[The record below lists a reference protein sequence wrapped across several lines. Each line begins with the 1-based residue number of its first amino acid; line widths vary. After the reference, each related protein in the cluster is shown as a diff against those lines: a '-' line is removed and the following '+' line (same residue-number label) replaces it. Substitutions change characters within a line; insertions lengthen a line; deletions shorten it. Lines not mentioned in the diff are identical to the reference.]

1 MSNESVELLSRYIRL
16 DTTNPPGNEHLA
28 VDFFAKILRSEGI
41 AYRVYESR
49 PGRTSIRA
57 EIKGTGQ
64 REPLILLHHT
74 DVIAAKKDEWSFDPF
89 GGDIIDGY
97 ICGRGALDT
106 KSLGIMQLLS
116 MLDVR
121 HNKVALNRDLVFLAT
136 ADEESGSDSGVEYLL
151 REHPGAFPAG
161 LVLNEGGYM
170 AEGIVPGRLLAMISP
185 GEKGPCWIKL
195 KRKGIPGH
203 GSTPHVDNALE
214 CLTRAVN
221 RLIDYRVP
229 LRVTPIVAEYFRRM
243 APAWEFLQPYVEDSE
258 EETLLKILEDNGLLA
273 VPQVKAMLSN
283 TISLNSL
290 HSGDKVNVIPSY
302 AEAEVDTRLLPGQ
315 GISEWIATLKHH
327 LDDEEIKIEF
337 IMKGEGN
344 VSDMDTDSYRI
355 IEQALLDHY
364 PGAIA
369 APYLMLGATDSRFF
383 RELGMLSYGFCP
395 AVIPADHLKSIHGID
410 EKIAAGSLIKGTEV
424 YTDIVKR
431 LCT

>member
-1 MSNESVELLSRYIRL
+1 MSNQAVELLSSYIRL

-28 VDFFAKILRSEGI
+28 ADFFARILKDEGVT
-41 AYRVYESR
+41 YRVYDSR
-49 PGRTSIRA
+49 PGRNSIRA
-57 EIKGTGQ
+57 EIKGSGQ
-64 REPLILLHHT
+64 REPLILLHHM

-89 GGDIIDGY
+89 GGEIIDGY
-97 ICGRGALDT
+97 VCGRGALDT

-116 MLDVR
+116 MLDIR
-121 HNKVALNRDLVFLAT
+121 RNRVALNRDLVFLAT

-151 REHPGAFPAG
+151 REHRGDFPAG
-161 LVLNEGGYM
+161 LVLNEGSYV
-170 AEGIVPGRLLAMISP
+170 AEGIVPGRLLAMVSP

-203 GSTPHVDNALE
+203 GSTPHGDNALE
-214 CLTRAVN
+214 RLTRAVN
-221 RLIDYRVP
+221 RLIDYHVP
-229 LRVTPIVAEYFRRM
+229 PRVTPIVAEYFRRM
-243 APAWEFLQPYVEDSE
+243 APSWEFLKPFVEDGQES
-258 EETLLKILEDNGLLA
+258 TLLKIIKDNGLLT
-273 VPQVKAMLSN
+273 VPQVKAMLTN

-315 GISEWIATLKHH
+315 GISEWIETLKRQM
-327 LDDEEIKIEF
+327 DDDEIKIEF

-344 VSDMDTDSYRI
+344 ASDMDTDCYRI
-355 IEQALLDHY
+355 IEQGLLDHY

-369 APYLMLGATDSRFF
+369 APYLMLGTTDSRFF

-395 AVIPADHLKSIHGID
+395 AVIPSDHLKSIHGID
-410 EKIAAGSLIKGTEV
+410 EKIAVESVIKGTGV

-431 LCT
+431 LCA

>member
-28 VDFFAKILRSEGI
+28 ADLFAKILKAEGI
-41 AYRVYESR
+41 PYHVYESR
-49 PGRTSIRA
+49 PGRISIRA
-57 EIKGTGQ
+57 EIKGSGQ
-64 REPLILLHHT
+64 GEPLILLHHT
-74 DVIAAKKDEWSFDPF
+74 DVIAAKKNEWSFDPF
-89 GGDIIDGY
+89 GGEIIDGY

-106 KSLGIMQLLS
+106 KSLGIMQLMS
-116 MLDVR
+116 MLDVHR
-121 HNKVALNRDLVFLAT
+121 SRLTLNRDLVFLAT
-136 ADEESGSDSGVEYLL
+136 ADEESGADCGVEYLL
-151 REHPGAFPAG
+151 REHGGDFPAG
-161 LVLNEGGYM
+161 LVLNEGSYV

-185 GEKGPCWIKL
+185 GEKGPCWIRL

-203 GSTPHVDNALE
+203 GSTPHADNALE
-214 CLTRAVN
+214 RLTLAVN
-221 RLIDYRVP
+221 RLIDYKVP

-243 APAWEFLQPYVEDSE
+243 APAREFLKPYIEDGKQ
-258 EETLLKILEDNGLLA
+258 ETLLKIVEDNGLLA
-273 VPQVKAMLSN
+273 DPQVKAMLTN

-315 GISEWIATLKHH
+315 GINEWIEILKHRM
-327 LDDEEIKIEF
+327 DDKEIKIEF

-344 VSDMDTDSYRI
+344 ASDMDTDCYRI

-369 APYLMLGATDSRFF
+369 APCLMLGTTDSRFF

-410 EKIAAGSLIKGTEV
+410 EKIAAESLIKGTEV